1 MYPHVVQFETRRQ
14 QFARELQLVRE
25 LERARAE
32 RTGARFSTPLRVD
45 GQASPGALRG
55 ERAARPAQ
63 ESSEGG
69 LKMKQ
74 QEIVLTKAADRQRP
88 QAPSRRRLA
97 FLTWVGAYAVITLIL
112 QLLGPLMAPWP
123 LPLRTLLLSALMVAA
138 LTWVVMPTLARLF
151 RGWLL
156 AHNG

>member
-14 QFARELQLVRE
+14 QFARELRLIRE
-25 LERARAE
+25 LEQARAE
-32 RTGARFSTPLRVD
+32 RTGARSRRRT
-45 GQASPGALRG
+45 
-55 ERAARPAQ
+55 E
-63 ESSEGG
+63 
-69 LKMKQ
+69 MKQ